1 MKVHSSLELKTKNSC
16 STKSYSILTSQLPTE
31 QVQHAFNMTD
41 FDYNEVG
48 GMEAEYLPRYRC
60 VTKPDDQNPTLYMV
74 EERTDST
81 SHPLTPYMCVSH
93 EPIPT
98 NTHIPI
104 HTHPQ

>member
-1 MKVHSSLELKTKNSC
+1 
-16 STKSYSILTSQLPTE
+16 
-31 QVQHAFNMTD
+31 MTD

-60 VTKPDDQNPTLYMV
+60 VWVRALTTKPDDQSPTLCMV

-98 NTHIPI
+98 HTYQYTHTNTHIPTHTYQYT
-104 HTHPQ
+104 HTHNK